1 LSGGARGPGSVL
13 PGGAPCCA
21 CGRADVISHWTRA
34 SCSAGR
40 AARACSWSPGR
51 AHGAGRAGGAPWSGS
66 AGRCARGCGR
76 ARGWRR
82 PGRPR
87 PSGRRRWWACR
98 GASGCTRSP
107 HAGDSTGTASGSA
120 WSRCRGSARGRG
132 ARVTRPPG
140 TCLRAPSKFAQ
151 VAAAATPL
159 VLKVGWAALAHTLQ
173 HSGKHTSLAH

>member
-1 LSGGARGPGSVL
+1 MVEPCRRRGPERAATPSGRRPAPRGGAGRQAAPRGPLHRAG
-13 PGGAPCCA
+13 
-21 CGRADVISHWTRA
+21 GRAR
-34 SCSAGR
+34 
-40 AARACSWSPGR
+40 
-51 AHGAGRAGGAPWSGS
+51 GAGRAGGAPWSGS
-66 AGRCARGCGR
+66 AGRCARGCGP

-82 PGRPR
+82 RARPR
-87 PSGRRRWWACR
+87 RSGRRRWWACR

-107 HAGDSTGTASGSA
+107 RAGGSTGTASGSA